1 MSPAPRL
8 PTLAAGPGARR
19 LASARAAAAVQ
30 SLLVGV
36 IREALLSGPASAPP
50 RGCGARERLLDALEG
65 VAGRAAAA
73 DGARALRSSLARA
86 QEADGVPLARRL
98 PDPPLLALEN
108 DAGAALLAVLSSRP
122 EAAAAAAAAEA
133 QPSGDSDEARLG
145 RVASRALEAVELAG
159 AEAPS
164 PVSSSR
170 NDGNNSDAAAK
181 AEAAARAPLAAAAL
195 SAVRRCR
202 PPERA
207 ARLVRALFPRVTAV
221 LGSAH
226 APPRLLAEVAAVL
239 NDNVAGMIS

>member
-1 MSPAPRL
+1 MGEGSAPQAPRHA
-8 PTLAAGPGARR
+8 TRNK
-19 LASARAAAAVQ
+19 
-30 SLLVGV
+30 
-36 IREALLSGPASAPP
+36 E
-50 RGCGARERLLDALEG
+50 E
-65 VAGRAAAA
+65 
-73 DGARALRSSLARA
+73 
-86 QEADGVPLARRL
+86 
-98 PDPPLLALEN
+98 
-108 DAGAALLAVLSSRP
+108 
-122 EAAAAAAAAEA
+122 
-133 QPSGDSDEARLG
+133 
-145 RVASRALEAVELAG
+145 VASRALEAVELAG

-226 APPRLLAEVAAVL
+226 APPRLLAEVAAGL